1 MIRLS
6 RHKAK
11 TILIQLNDLVKAS
24 SHDSD
29 RLTISTKVA
38 YAMGDFGGAIPGCMQ
53 VFFLLF
59 FLTNIAGLDAGLA
72 GSVLLLGKGWDAI
85 SDPMI
90 GWLSDRTQ
98 SRWGRRYPWMV
109 AGSIPLGICFF
120 LHWIIPPGN
129 GWLLFGYYG
138 VITILFYTAFTA
150 VFLPLGAL
158 AAELTQDYDERTSL
172 IGFQSG
178 FKICGS
184 LFALVLAQILFAFV
198 ESPQWRYP
206 LLGGLGGLMTII
218 SVYICILGTRKRYFK
233 QEAKRLEITRPPSLP
248 FLQQIRIALSNK
260 PFLYAIGIYLCS
272 WLGVQVTVAILPYFI
287 VDYMQLADR
296 HLTQMAL
303 LVQGVSLLGM
313 VFWSAIAKR
322 VDKKTVYCLGIPF
335 TMLAGVGLFMLQ
347 PGQMLTMYGLG
358 AIAGFG
364 IATAHLVPWSILP
377 DVVDLD
383 ELNTGQRREGIFY
396 SFMVMLQK
404 LGIALSLF
412 IVGQVLSHAGLLA
425 TAGSEIARSQ
435 PKSVLWAIRLM
446 VGPIPIAFLAMGLVL
461 AYFYPITR
469 TVHAAIRLQLEQRH
483 LDITTKL

>member
-6 RHKAK
+6 RLQTKSVL
-11 TILIQLNDLVKAS
+11 TQLTRRVKIPS
-24 SHDSD
+24 QNPE
-29 RLTISTKVA
+29 RLSLGTKIS
-38 YAMGDFGGAIPGCMQ
+38 YGMGEFGGAIPGCMQ

-59 FLTNIAGLDAGLA
+59 FLTNIAGLDPGLA

-85 SDPMI
+85 SDPAI

-98 SRWGRRYPWMV
+98 SRWGRRYPWMIC
-109 AGSIPLGICFF
+109 GSIPLGICFF
-120 LHWIIPPGN
+120 LHWIVPSIGDR
-129 GWLLFGYYG
+129 WLLFGYYG
-138 VITILFYTAFTA
+138 AITILFYTAYTA

-172 IGFQSG
+172 VSFQSA

-184 LFALVLAQILFAFV
+184 LFALVLAQILFSLFAD
-198 ESPQWRYP
+198 PQWRYP
-206 LLGGLGGLMTII
+206 LLGGLGGTMTMLAIW
-218 SVYICILGTRKRYFK
+218 ICIWGTRKRYFDR
-233 QEAKRLEITRPPSLP
+233 ETKRLEVDRPPSLP
-248 FLQQIRIALSNK
+248 FFQQIRIAFSNR

-272 WLGVQVTVAILPYFI
+272 WLGVQVTVAILPYFVI
-287 VDYMQLADR
+287 DYMKLPDR

-303 LVQGVSLLGM
+303 LVQGISLLGM
-313 VFWSAIAKR
+313 AFWSAIARR
-322 VDKKTVYCLGIPF
+322 VDKKTVYCLGIPM
-335 TMLAGVGLFMLQ
+335 TMAAGVGLFSLQ
-347 PGQMLTMYGLG
+347 PGQTVFMYGLG

-404 LGIALSLF
+404 MGIALSLF
-412 IVGQVLSHAGLLA
+412 IVGQVLGYAGLVSR
-425 TAGSEIARSQ
+425 TAADLPVSQ
-435 PKSVLWAIRLM
+435 PDSVIFAIRLM
-446 VGPIPIAFLAMGLVL
+446 MGPIPMFILSMGVIL

-469 TVHAAIRLQLEQRH
+469 EVHAEIRLQLEQRH
-483 LDITTKL
+483 H

>member
-6 RHKAK
+6 RHQAK
-11 TILIQLNDLVKAS
+11 TVLVQLTDPVQATDYNNDHLAIPTKA
-24 SHDSD
+24 
-29 RLTISTKVA
+29 A

-72 GSVLLLGKGWDAI
+72 GSVLLIGKGWDAI
-85 SDPMI
+85 SDPLI

-98 SRWGRRYPWMV
+98 SRWGRRYPWMI

-120 LHWIIPPGN
+120 LHWVVPPVS

-138 VITILFYTAFTA
+138 LITILFYTAFTA

-172 IGFQSG
+172 ISFQSA
-178 FKICGS
+178 FKIGGS
-184 LFALVLAQILFAFV
+184 LFALVLAQILFSLF

-206 LLGGLGGLMTII
+206 LLGVLGGLMAII
-218 SVYICILGTRKRYFK
+218 SVYICVLGTRKRYFK
-233 QEAKRLEITRPPSLP
+233 QEAKRLEISRPPSLP
-248 FLQQIRIALSNK
+248 FLQQIRIAFSNR

-287 VDYMQLADR
+287 VDYMRLADR

-313 VFWSAIAKR
+313 AFWSAIAQK

-347 PGQMLTMYGLG
+347 PGQVLTMYGLG

-412 IVGQVLSHAGLLA
+412 IVGQILSHAGLLA
-425 TAGSEIARSQ
+425 TAGSEKAISQ
-435 PKSVLWAIRLM
+435 PESVLWAIRLM
-446 VGPIPIAFLAMGLVL
+446 VGPIPIAFLSMGLLL
-461 AYFYPITR
+461 AYCYPITR
-469 TVHAAIRLQLEQRH
+469 TVHGAIRLQLQQRR
-483 LDITTKL
+483 D